1 VAILSDL
8 RYALRV
14 AARKPAVPTLVA
26 TMFAL
31 SVGLAGG
38 LWAVI
43 DAVALRPLPY
53 REGDRLVVVLER
65 HPERGSMF
73 VTPANFLDWID
84 RVSTLQD
91 VAGSSALEANLIGR
105 DAPVR
110 VIGSKVTDRFFDLL
124 GIAPLRGR
132 TLGSVDFRG
141 DGRGVVLHYQL
152 WQRQFH
158 GDPNVVGSPV
168 VIDGE
173 SYTVVGVMPRE
184 FKTIGHAEFWIPWI
198 MSPEERGERRFHLV
212 GVMARLRNGRGVA
225 DAQREL
231 ESIYGQLRA
240 DHPDTARDWTAWV
253 RPLRDVMLGDSRRA
267 LLLLG
272 AATATLILVASVNI
286 AGLLLAWLPSRRQE
300 LMVRL
305 AIGASARR
313 VAGQLLAETATWAIA
328 GSAAGVALAA
338 AFVRLFGAVAISP
351 ALEFDFEPGID
362 ARVIAATIVLLVS
375 IVGATAVVPCLLAV
389 GRARDLV
396 PRRAAPSGR
405 VAHRIAIAAQVAMCV
420 ALLCTTATL
429 LASFRQVASLASR
442 NPSTAVGLDISLPEN
457 RYRDEPAQR
466 DFFDRLLAN
475 LATRSEL
482 QAVAAASYVPPARI
496 SGNVRFE
503 IEGRSTPSDAQTT
516 LLTAVSSGIFNA
528 LGVSLV
534 RGRLIDDRDAAAAPR
549 IGVISTALARR
560 YWPND
565 DPIGHRITLVGDTG
579 PIMIVGLVDL
589 VRQPLSADPRAE
601 SVLYLPYRQF
611 PLSYMT
617 LIVVPARDVAPA
629 LAAVREETARLDP
642 AQALGAARPLDQIRG
657 EWLEQPRLQTR
668 IVTLFGLCTL
678 LLTLVG
684 LYARVAYA
692 AASRSR
698 ELAIRQAIGAAPTHV
713 VRVLTAETVVVV
725 LGGVSV
731 GLAMLPMMSSLVQT
745 TFGPVSSIDV
755 NVPAVVAALF
765 GVAAFGSAYWPARR
779 AARVDAAAVLRS
791 E

>member
-1 VAILSDL
+1 VTVLSDL

-14 AARKPAVPTLVA
+14 AVRKPAVPVLVA
-26 TMFAL
+26 TLFAL
-31 SVGLAGG
+31 SIGLAGG

-91 VAGSSALEANLIGR
+91 VAGSSAIEANLTGR

-110 VIGSKVTDRFFDLL
+110 AIGSKVTERFFDLL
-124 GIAPLRGR
+124 GVAPVRGR
-132 TLGSVDFRG
+132 ALGVADFRG
-141 DGRGVVLHYQL
+141 EGRGVVLHYGL

-158 GDPNVVGSPV
+158 GDPDVVGAPV

-184 FKTIGHAEFWIPWI
+184 LKTIGQAEFWIPWI

-212 GVMARLRNGRGVA
+212 GAIARLRDRQSAG

-231 ESIYGQLRA
+231 ESIYSQLRA
-240 DHPDTARDWTAWV
+240 AHPDTTGDWTAWV

-272 AATATLILVASVNI
+272 TAAALLILVASVNI

-305 AIGASARR
+305 AIGAPARR
-313 VAGQLLAETATWAIA
+313 VVGQLLTETATWAIA

-351 ALEFDFEPGID
+351 ALEYDFEPRID
-362 ARVIAATIVLLVS
+362 ARVIAATIVLLAS

-389 GRARDLV
+389 RRARDLV
-396 PRRAAPSGR
+396 PRRAAPSGL
-405 VAHRIAIAAQVAMCV
+405 VARRIAIAAQVAMCV
-420 ALLCTTATL
+420 ALLSTTTTL

-442 NPSTAVGLDISLPEN
+442 NPGAAVGIDISLPEN
-457 RYRDEPAQR
+457 RYRDEASQR
-466 DFFDRLLAN
+466 DFFDRLLTN

-482 QAVAAASYVPPARI
+482 QVAAASYVPPARI
-496 SGNVRFE
+496 WGNVRFE

-516 LLTAVSSGIFNA
+516 LLTAVSSGIFDA
-528 LGVSLV
+528 LGVALV
-534 RGRLIDDRDAAAAPR
+534 RGRLIEDRDAAAAPR
-549 IGVISTALARR
+549 VGVISAALARR

-579 PIMIVGLVDL
+579 PIMIVGLVDD
-589 VRQPLSADPRAE
+589 VRQPLSPDPRAE

-617 LIVVPARDVAPA
+617 LIVVPARDLAPA
-629 LAAVREETARLDP
+629 LAAVREETSRLDP
-642 AQALGAARPLDQIRG
+642 TQALGPARSLDRIRG

-668 IVTLFGLCTL
+668 IVTLFGLCTV
-678 LLTLVG
+678 LLTLIG

-698 ELAIRQAIGAAPTHV
+698 ELAIRQAVGAGPAQV
-713 VRVLTAETVVVV
+713 VRALTVETVIVV
-725 LGGVSV
+725 LGGAGM
-731 GLAMLPMMSSLVQT
+731 GLAMLPVTSSLVQT
-745 TFGPVSSIDV
+745 TFGPLSRVDLG
-755 NVPAVVAALF
+755 VPAAVAALF

-779 AARVDAAAVLRS
+779 AARLDAARLLRS